1 MRLTLWRRVHSTAD
15 PPAGIEIRQ
24 ATNAPAP
31 SRRPFEAT
39 LKTAVVRFQ
48 AHKFPGTQHGFNN
61 DTTPRFD
68 EAAAQQAWSSTL
80 ATFNRTLR
88 T

>member
-1 MRLTLWRRVHSTAD
+1 MSLTLWRRVHSTAD
-15 PPAGIEIRQ
+15 PPAGIETRQ
-24 ATNAPAP
+24 ATSAPTP

-39 LKTAVVRFQ
+39 LKSAVVRFQ
-48 AHKFPGTQHGFNN
+48 ALRLPGTQHGFNN

-68 EAAAQQAWSSTL
+68 EAAAQQAWSCTL